1 LICPHDF
8 IKALAKRNI
17 NMYAGVPDSLLAEFC
32 KALDKDCKPE
42 RHIITADEG
51 NAVGLAIGHHLAT
64 GEYAAVYMQNSGL
77 GNAINPLVSLAA
89 PEIYGVGMLLII
101 GWRGE
106 PGVKDEPQHLLQGKI
121 TEAMLKTL
129 GIPYVILDAASSLED
144 RLDELFSDGRLTRG
158 PVAVLVRKETFAK
171 AQQSPNEDNA
181 HATMLR
187 EEFIDLMLQHVQTT
201 DLLVAT
207 TGKTSREL
215 FESRQRRGEP
225 QRDFLVVGGM
235 GHASSIAL
243 GLALARPERKVY
255 CLDGDGA
262 MLMHLGALPV
272 IGGRCRPANL
282 IYIVLNNGVHES
294 VGGQPTSAQFVDLA
308 KLASACSFK
317 HFLRVRDR
325 EDFHNAFAELE
336 KLDGPVFVEILI
348 RPGARKNLGRPTR
361 TPAQNKSDLMRYLNA
376 ADVG

>member
-1 LICPHDF
+1 
-8 IKALAKRNI
+8 
-17 NMYAGVPDSLLAEFC
+17 MYAGVPDSLLAELC
-32 KALDKDCKPE
+32 KALDNDCRPD

-51 NAVGLAIGHHLAT
+51 NAIGLAIGHHLAT

-89 PEIYGVGMLLII
+89 PEIYAVGMLLII

-106 PGVKDEPQHLLQGKI
+106 PGIKDEPQHLLQGKV
-121 TEAMLKTL
+121 TEAILKTV
-129 GIPYVILDAASSLED
+129 GIPYAILEAAGSIED
-144 RLDELFSDGRLTRG
+144 VLDELFSDGRLARG
-158 PVAVLVRKETFAK
+158 PVALLVRKDTFAK
-171 AQQSPNEDNA
+171 AQMPTIEDSVQ
-181 HATMLR
+181 ATMLR
-187 EEFIDLMLQHVQTT
+187 EEFIDLLLQHIQTK

-215 FESRQRRGEP
+215 FELRQRRGEP

-272 IGGRCRPANL
+272 IGGRCRPENL
-282 IYIVLNNGVHES
+282 VYIVLNNGVHES
-294 VGGQPTSAQFVDLA
+294 VGGQPSSVQFVDLQ

-317 HFLRVRDR
+317 HYLRVSDH
-325 EDFHNAFAELE
+325 ENFHSALVELE
-336 KLDGPVFVEILI
+336 KLAGPVFVEALI
-348 RPGARKNLGRPTR
+348 RPGSRKDLGRPTR
-361 TPAQNKSDLMRYLNA
+361 TPVQNKLDLMRYLNA
-376 ADVG
+376 EDID